1 MSILESNRAGG
12 RVCGVDMV
20 MMADMLPEG
29 RREVATIPPIEW
41 PITMILVSEGYSER
55 IYEIAL
61 EV

>member
-1 MSILESNRAGG
+1 M
-12 RVCGVDMV
+12 CGVDMV
-20 MMADMLPEG
+20 MMADMLLEG

-41 PITMILVSEGYSER
+41 PMTMILVLEGYNER

>member
-1 MSILESNRAGG
+1 MW
-12 RVCGVDMV
+12 GVDMV

-41 PITMILVSEGYSER
+41 PMTIILVFDGYNER

-61 EV
+61 EVYAISDSRVDP

>member
-1 MSILESNRAGG
+1 M
-12 RVCGVDMV
+12 CGVDMV

-41 PITMILVSEGYSER
+41 PMTMILVFDGYNER

-61 EV
+61 EVYAICDSRVDP